1 MTDLP
6 LTRVPGTLKDTVS
19 WHRVPGAIGYRFT
32 ARGKLSHTWDG
43 ARTSVKVEKDQPIIV
58 ESLLVG
64 VMGQD
69 PSATP
74 PPPPP
79 SGIEA
84 PRPPIVTIKDTQGVG
99 VNVTSREDL
108 TDLIIDGTGDT
119 GVLFQ
124 KNAGGSTLRRVV
136 MKNVAATNQVSW
148 GKHAVYGKAPD
159 LTIENIDAQCSRYA
173 ASGFSLRFNGAVVR
187 NCKVTGAGFAIT
199 YFETSNIRGKVI
211 VEDVTGDF
219 RNDTA
224 IWMDAETDYQSAVYQ
239 SFEFRRVH
247 FTGGSDFFLKIS
259 QGRMQGSVL
268 IDGCTVNGKPV
279 TKQMVSGVP
288 NLTIT

>member
-1 MTDLP
+1 MAGLP
-6 LTRVPGTLKDTVS
+6 LTRVPGTVKDTVS
-19 WHRVPGAIGYRFT
+19 WERVPGAIGYRFT
-32 ARGKLSHTWDG
+32 VRGKLSHTWDG

-74 PPPPP
+74 PPPP

-108 TDLIIDGTGDT
+108 TDIIIDGTGDT

-136 MKNVAATNQVSW
+136 MRNVAATNQVSW
-148 GKHAVYGKAPD
+148 GKHAIYGKAPD
-159 LTIENIDAQCSRYA
+159 LTLENIDAQCSRYC
-173 ASGFSLRFNGAVVR
+173 ASGFSLRFNGATVR
-187 NCKVTGAGFAIT
+187 DSKVTGAGFAIT
-199 YFETSNIRGKVI
+199 YFETTNVKGKVI
-211 VEDVTGDF
+211 VENVEGDF

-224 IWMDAETDYQSAVYQ
+224 IWMDAETDYQSAIYQ
-239 SFEFRRVH
+239 GFEFRGVN
-247 FTGGSDFFLKIS
+247 FWGPSDFFLKIS

-279 TKQMVSGVP
+279 TKSMVSGVS